1 MNLNEYQLLSLI
13 YIPYSLIL
21 FGLDFLSDKNITK
34 NEVEIG
40 ILQYIHHLFGIFNI
54 GVIILFLTSKSLV
67 ITAVSIIINL
77 IGQVGFLISD
87 DYCWLLTL
95 VNKKINSDMP
105 NRKWRGELVSLI
117 KHYIRG
123 DEWAYSNIRNND
135 ATPTVVFVNIIMF
148 FQLLKLLIT
157 TTTK

>member
-21 FGLDFLSDKNITK
+21 FALDFLSDKNITE

-54 GVIILFLTSKSLV
+54 GVIILFLTSNSLV
-67 ITAVSIIINL
+67 LTAVSIIINL
-77 IGQVGFLISD
+77 IAQVGFLING

-95 VNKKINSDMP
+95 VNKKINSNMP
-105 NRKWRGELVSLI
+105 NRKWRGEFVSLI

-123 DEWAYSNIRNND
+123 DDWAYSDIRNND
-135 ATPTVVFVNIIMF
+135 ATPTVVFVNSIMF
-148 FQLLKLLIT
+148 FQLLKLLL
-157 TTTK
+157 

>member
-21 FGLDFLSDKNITK
+21 FALDFLSDKNITE

-40 ILQYIHHLFGIFNI
+40 VLQYIHHLFGIFNI
-54 GVIILFLTSKSLV
+54 GVIILLFTSNSLV
-67 ITAVSIIINL
+67 LTAVSIIINL
-77 IGQVGFLISD
+77 IAQVGFLING

-95 VNKKINSDMP
+95 VNKKINSDIP

-123 DEWAYSNIRNND
+123 DDWAYSDIRNND
-135 ATPTVVFVNIIMF
+135 ATPTVVFVNSIMF
-148 FQLLKLLIT
+148 LQLMKLLIT
-157 TTTK
+157 TK